1 MSVVRDFLR
10 TSEFIP
16 WKKRLLALA
25 VFNTTAF
32 WILSDEGQRSREGQ
46 RPEVSEQTILKR
58 CNETCQAQGMHIRAR
73 QGTREGNGGR
83 RKA

>member
-25 VFNTTAF
+25 VFNTAAF
-32 WILSDEGQRSREGQ
+32 WILSDESQRSRD
-46 RPEVSEQTILKR
+46 TLL
-58 CNETCQAQGMHIRAR
+58 
-73 QGTREGNGGR
+73 
-83 RKA
+83 